1 MSCCPLLL
9 FIMGLFVMHLRR
21 RRRRRIGEM
30 VVLRIWKSVIRV

>member
-21 RRRRRIGEM
+21 RRRRIGEM
-30 VVLRIWKSVIRV
+30 VVLRIWKSVVRV